1 MDNNGI
7 KDISKTAIST
17 NEDRNKTSQTISDA
31 ANATALLALMEKTGF
46 SMMQENGQRKFGP
59 PPGWTGP
66 PPSRGCEVFIG
77 KIPRDCFEDEL
88 VPVFQKIGCIYEFR
102 LMMDFSGYNRGFAF
116 VMYTDKSNART
127 AIKEL
132 NNFQIRKGRFLG
144 VCASVD
150 NCRLFVGGIPKMK
163 QKEEIL
169 NEMRKITDGVADVI
183 VYPSVHDKSKNRG
196 FAFVEYESHRAAAM
210 ARRKLIPGRIQLW
223 GQNIAVDWAEPEQ
236 DVDEEIMATVKIL
249 YARNLMMSTSEDTIR
264 KVFTEVTKKDD
275 VIERVKKIRD
285 FAFVH
290 FKSREDAVLAQN
302 KLNGTLLE
310 NSKIEVVFAKPVEKS
325 DRIKRMNYSQNSYG
339 GLELCQPLSAP
350 TNRCLENWDYN
361 MMSKN
366 LNRNVGRG
374 RSAAGLR
381 AAGNLKYG
389 QLPLTYSRPAYY
401 NKAIE
406 VLENICLKNG
416 WGTPIYHLLTT
427 NINGY
432 LCYIFKVTLSSL
444 SGSHIPYT
452 NGWQPRVFSRT
463 IEEAKICAAE
473 HVLEQLRYYHNER
486 GMEMPYLTIAPTLY
500 PYDGT
505 FYQSRPIAAGAI
517 LHPNGVIP
525 HTEHHHHHHHLPS
538 NITTTA
544 VLSPVPIPIVH
555 DPTSG
560 KVSQQNN
567 TQIVPVLPDGDG
579 PYIQEQ
585 QQN

>member
-325 DRIKRMNYSQNSYG
+325 DRIKRMNYSQLCLPDDVGSRADSLSEPDSDENSYG

-486 GMEMPYLTIAPTLY
+486 
-500 PYDGT
+500 
-505 FYQSRPIAAGAI
+505 
-517 LHPNGVIP
+517 V
-525 HTEHHHHHHHLPS
+525 
-538 NITTTA
+538 
-544 VLSPVPIPIVH
+544 
-555 DPTSG
+555 
-560 KVSQQNN
+560 
-567 TQIVPVLPDGDG
+567 VPVLPDGDG

>member
-1 MDNNGI
+1 MDNNGM

-102 LMMDFSGYNRGFAF
+102 LMMDFSGFNRGFAF

-325 DRIKRMNYSQNSYG
+325 DRIKRMNYSQLCLPDDVGSRADSLSEPDSDENSYG

-350 TNRCLENWDYN
+350 TNR
-361 MMSKN
+361 
-366 LNRNVGRG
+366 
-374 RSAAGLR
+374 
-381 AAGNLKYG
+381 
-389 QLPLTYSRPAYY
+389 
-401 NKAIE
+401 
-406 VLENICLKNG
+406 
-416 WGTPIYHLLTT
+416 
-427 NINGY
+427 
-432 LCYIFKVTLSSL
+432 
-444 SGSHIPYT
+444 
-452 NGWQPRVFSRT
+452 
-463 IEEAKICAAE
+463 
-473 HVLEQLRYYHNER
+473 
-486 GMEMPYLTIAPTLY
+486 
-500 PYDGT
+500 
-505 FYQSRPIAAGAI
+505 
-517 LHPNGVIP
+517 
-525 HTEHHHHHHHLPS
+525 
-538 NITTTA
+538 
-544 VLSPVPIPIVH
+544 
-555 DPTSG
+555 
-560 KVSQQNN
+560 
-567 TQIVPVLPDGDG
+567 
-579 PYIQEQ
+579 
-585 QQN
+585 